1 MGPSEDAEGGGVDER
16 DARDVDDD
24 ARAAEGQGLTQA
36 DRDVVSREDVELA
49 VGGQDAGGR
58 IEGHIDREVHG
69 GVRSVGGTTGYRGA
83 RGSESRE
90 ALGSV
95 TLISHIPPNAAHPPG

>member
-49 VGGQDAGGR
+49 VGGQMP
-58 IEGHIDREVHG
+58 
-69 GVRSVGGTTGYRGA
+69 VGGSRVTSIERSMVVSGPSVERPGTEAPGA
-83 RGSESRE
+83 ANRE
-90 ALGSV
+90 KLSG
-95 TLISHIPPNAAHPPG
+95 LCP